1 MKLLEKFE
9 LKWMFFAGLK
19 FNTIVRSTHWS
30 PCQKKEA
37 VAVMESIPAHRILNL
52 EVMVKKEDLARN
64 RESSG

>member
-1 MKLLEKFE
+1 MKLLEKIE
-9 LKWMFFAGLK
+9 KKWMFFAGLK

-30 PCQKKEA
+30 PCQKEA
-37 VAVMESIPAHRILNL
+37 VVGMESIPAHHILDL